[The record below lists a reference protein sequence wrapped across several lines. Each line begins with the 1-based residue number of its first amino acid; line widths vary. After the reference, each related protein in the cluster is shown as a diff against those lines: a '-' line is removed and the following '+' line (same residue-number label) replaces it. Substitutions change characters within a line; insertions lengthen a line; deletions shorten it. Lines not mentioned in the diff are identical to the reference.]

1 MLEQK
6 DLQTIAELID
16 ARLTKTD
23 DKLEELSRRIGALE
37 SRMNALESRMN
48 ALESRMD
55 ALESRMDA
63 LEEKFAALERRV
75 DALEAKVDALNIR
88 INDVERNLSNE
99 LVRTEDKLCRRIGRI
114 EMSIEVFKQYFKLNI
129 VDSEDVALTLQLHKV
144 ANG

>member
-6 DLQTIAELID
+6 DLQAIAELID

-37 SRMNALESRMN
+37 SRMH
-48 ALESRMD
+48 

-63 LEEKFAALERRV
+63 LEEKVAAVERRV
-75 DALEAKVDALNIR
+75 DALEEKMDAMNIR

-114 EMSIEVFKQYFKLNI
+114 EMSIEVFKQYFKLNV
-129 VDSEDVALTLQLHKV
+129 VDSDDVALTLRLHKV
-144 ANG
+144 AN

>member
-6 DLQTIAELID
+6 DLQAIAELID

-37 SRMNALESRMN
+37 SRM
-48 ALESRMD
+48 
-55 ALESRMDA
+55 DA
-63 LEEKFAALERRV
+63 LEEKVAAVERRV
-75 DALEAKVDALNIR
+75 DALEEKMDAMNIR

-114 EMSIEVFKQYFKLNI
+114 EMSIEVFKQYFKLNV
-129 VDSEDVALTLQLHKV
+129 VDSDDVALTLRLHKV
-144 ANG
+144 AN

>member
-6 DLQTIAELID
+6 DLQAIAELID

-37 SRMNALESRMN
+37 SRMD

-55 ALESRMDA
+55 ALESRMDV

>member
-6 DLQTIAELID
+6 DLQAIAELID

-23 DKLEELSRRIGALE
+23 DKLEELSRRIG
-37 SRMNALESRMN
+37 ALESRMN